1 MPVFNTIRLVVF
13 GVTIGFSLIVMG
25 IAANFLSTTAKYS
38 LFGFGSVSGF
48 AVATPVLTFV
58 ILIPALVLD
67 FVRKGAVTSLTAS
80 ELGFIGFLWI
90 LWLAC
95 ASNTTSILSGIT
107 LDCTGLVSEA
117 ASFCSQYQALQAF
130 SWLNWLILFFY
141 WIALLVIALV
151 AQSRGI
157 NKAFMLPTT
166 ELASSVPSGGNA
178 GGEPKNLGYPP
189 GGIPPSTYP
198 PQGQYPQQSFT
209 PSQYPQQTYTPGPM
223 PPQGQ
228 MYQPTHVSSP
238 APQPSGAIQV

>member
-1 MPVFNTIRLVVF
+1 MPVFNTVRLAVF
-13 GVTIGFSLIVMG
+13 GVTCGFALIVMG
-25 IAANFLSTTAKYS
+25 IAASFLSTTSRYG
-38 LFGFGSVSGF
+38 LFLISSVPGF

-67 FVRKGAVTSLTAS
+67 FIRKGGPTSLTAS
-80 ELGFIGFLWI
+80 ELGFVGFLWI

-95 ASNTTSILSGIT
+95 ASNSTSALGGIT
-107 LDCTGLVSEA
+107 LDCSLLDSSS

-141 WIALLVIALV
+141 WIALLVIALI

-157 NKAFMLPTT
+157 NNAFMLPTT
-166 ELASSVPSGGNA
+166 ELASSVPPA
-178 GGEPKNLGYPP
+178 GEPKTQTYPP

-198 PQGQYPQQSFT
+198 PQGQYPQQSYA
-209 PSQYPQQTYTPGPM
+209 PSQYPQQSYTPGAM

-228 MYQPTHVSSP
+228 MYQPTQVSSP